1 MMTLLNVSSASPSS
15 ILKRAGMSLTRLD
28 NLAHVLSWSSD
39 NVRDAG
45 DALFV
50 DLIELPH
57 MNLSFKAKQVLIL
70 MKRSQRSLYFNY
82 N

>member
-45 DALFV
+45 DAASYEFV
-50 DLIELPH
+50 V
-57 MNLSFKAKQVLIL
+57 QG
-70 MKRSQRSLYFNY
+70 
-82 N
+82 